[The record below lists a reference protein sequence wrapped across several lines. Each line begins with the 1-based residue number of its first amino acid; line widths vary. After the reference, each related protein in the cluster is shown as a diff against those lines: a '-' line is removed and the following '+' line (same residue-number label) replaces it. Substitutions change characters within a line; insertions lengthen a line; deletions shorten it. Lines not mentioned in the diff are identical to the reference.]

1 MDLETVLYWLN
12 EATEFFQRVLTGEIP
27 IPAMPA
33 IGGSLLLLMA
43 SLNRK
48 HYQPIMDWVARSE
61 NHANSAPYDDPLP
74 PIMSVNNDILTI
86 KDASSHKLRVLLLL
100 PILALVWA
108 FGLWRIADFGP
119 SNYLVRDANA
129 TLEEL
134 EQDITPDK
142 SRYLSI
148 ISRTSINPRTFTYE
162 YFVFTRKRRG
172 EDIDALLQDD
182 QRRINFYQVLI
193 SDKGTS
199 SPIRY
204 IKAINSHGTESE
216 KERLKET
223 MRFNAAYL
231 LFAIIISAAILAIPR
246 RAYLHFDRKR
256 GIVYTWC
263 LGKVSA
269 CSFQSLGYR
278 YTNFHGGF
286 VCLLG
291 EKYYASSTFK
301 PRTFCLEATSRNHVN
316 SEQGNQNFLL
326 AQIVDFMKYGK
337 QAIITG
343 EVFER
348 APPKTYFFISKKP
361 KRFEERLERILSKEH
376 ELPAIYKAKKL

>member
-129 TLEEL
+129 TL
-134 EQDITPDK
+134 
-142 SRYLSI
+142 
-148 ISRTSINPRTFTYE
+148 
-162 YFVFTRKRRG
+162 
-172 EDIDALLQDD
+172 
-182 QRRINFYQVLI
+182 
-193 SDKGTS
+193 
-199 SPIRY
+199 
-204 IKAINSHGTESE
+204 
-216 KERLKET
+216 
-223 MRFNAAYL
+223 
-231 LFAIIISAAILAIPR
+231 
-246 RAYLHFDRKR
+246 
-256 GIVYTWC
+256 
-263 LGKVSA
+263 
-269 CSFQSLGYR
+269 
-278 YTNFHGGF
+278 
-286 VCLLG
+286 
-291 EKYYASSTFK
+291 
-301 PRTFCLEATSRNHVN
+301 RN
-316 SEQGNQNFLL
+316 
-326 AQIVDFMKYGK
+326 
-337 QAIITG
+337 
-343 EVFER
+343 
-348 APPKTYFFISKKP
+348 
-361 KRFEERLERILSKEH
+361 
-376 ELPAIYKAKKL
+376 